1 MRTIIS
7 ISEMRREM
15 DAVLDGLAEAGD
27 VMITRYGRPTA
38 VLLDFALYEKLMAQ
52 LEDLTDLVSLGEAVN
67 EPARPYEQFL
77 AELAG

>member
-1 MRTIIS
+1 
-7 ISEMRREM
+7 M
-15 DAVLDGLAEAGD
+15 DYV
-27 VMITRYGRPTA
+27 VKWTRFWTGWLRPAMWWLPGTA

>member
-1 MRTIIS
+1 MWW
-7 ISEMRREM
+7 
-15 DAVLDGLAEAGD
+15 LPG
-27 VMITRYGRPTA
+27 TA